1 MATLADIRRTAL
13 KLPDVAEVAVYGG
26 PMFKTGKK
34 TFICFWGKP
43 KRWMFKLPHARQ
55 DILFEVR
62 PDVFQKYQAG
72 AMIWSYVEI
81 AALTRAECA
90 ELVVEAWKM
99 VAPKKVVDAF
109 EARQSAARK
118 RSTSS

>member
-13 KLPDVAEVAVYGG
+13 KLPDVSEVEVYGG

-62 PDVFQKYQAG
+62 PDVFEKYQAG

-81 AALTRAECA
+81 GALSRAECA
-90 ELVVEAWKM
+90 ELVIESWKM
-99 VAPKKVVDAF
+99 AAPKKDVRAY
-109 EARQSAARK
+109 EASAPKK
-118 RSTSS
+118 RSTSA